1 MVNSTKLV
9 FTGIIFVY
17 LIMHMGM
24 NSQKT
29 LPTEPHERAVW
40 VLGQL
45 RLRGESYASISR
57 KAGKS
62 RFAARQ
68 AMYQPSAEL
77 ERALADALEMPVHQ
91 LFPERF
97 DGKGRRIHQERG
109 AAA

>member
-1 MVNSTKLV
+1 
-9 FTGIIFVY
+9 
-17 LIMHMGM
+17 MHMGM